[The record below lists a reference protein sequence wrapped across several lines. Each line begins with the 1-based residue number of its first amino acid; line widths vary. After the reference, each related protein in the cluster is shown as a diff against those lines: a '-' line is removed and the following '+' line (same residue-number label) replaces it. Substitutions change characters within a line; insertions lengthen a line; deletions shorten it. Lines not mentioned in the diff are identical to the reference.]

1 MPTVPSQNS
10 NLFRQTPVRGQRD
23 LGIVSGSGCIA
34 MQISANE
41 SGTLYA
47 GYRVKLDP
55 AITAPMPFPQVIA
68 AADNEAAFATIS
80 YTAKQSTFVAG
91 AIIEALTSV
100 GPIVYQVAAATI
112 APGAKVEMASGF
124 VQTKAAGSTYGIA
137 LDPGGLNGFVRVAT
151 LMPLQA

>member
-23 LGIVSGSGCIA
+23 LGIVSGSGSLA
-34 MQISANE
+34 MQISSNE

-55 AITAPMPFPQVIA
+55 AITAPMPFPQVVA
-68 AADNEAAFATIS
+68 AADNEAAFAVIG
-80 YTAKQSTFVAG
+80 YTVKQSTFVAG
-91 AIIEALTSV
+91 DVIEALGSF

-124 VQTKAAGSTYGIA
+124 VQTKSAGSTMGVA
-137 LDPGGLNGFVRVAT
+137 LDPAVLNGFVRIVS

>member
-1 MPTVPSQNS
+1 MPTVPSQNT
-10 NLFRQTPVRGQRD
+10 NLFRQSPVRGQRD
-23 LGIVSGSGCIA
+23 MGIVAGSGALA

-68 AADNEAAFATIS
+68 ALDNEAAFGVIA

-91 AIIEALTSV
+91 DTAEVLTSV
-100 GPIVYQVAAATI
+100 GPVVYCVAAATI

-124 VQTKAAGSTYGIA
+124 VQTKSAGSTMGVA
-137 LDPGGLNGFVRVAT
+137 LDPGVLNGFVRVAT